1 MQIILSPIASN
12 KTTSVSVNGLD
23 VTVDGVDYDL
33 SIIPEGG
40 EAEASEASPF
50 IGTVTRDT
58 VTIRYEYDS
67 QLAEP
72 HQSKDWADYTFDVVA
87 GDVPCP
93 IKWKP
98 EPEIE
103 GEAE

>member
-12 KTTSVSVNGLD
+12 KTTIVSISGLT
-23 VTVDGVDYDL
+23 VTVDETDYDL
-33 SIIPEGG
+33 SVIPENGQ
-40 EAEASEASPF
+40 AEADENSHF
-50 IGTVTRDT
+50 IGTVTREQ

-72 HQSKDWADYTFDVVA
+72 KQSTDWADYTFDVTA

-93 IKWKP
+93 IKWRV
-98 EPEIE
+98 
-103 GEAE
+103 AE